1 MAIFWWETSWIVRYT
16 YCNPSVGD
24 TYATP
29 GLDGSL
35 IKNLWAI
42 KVLSSF
48 VQHCLIYH
56 GHLEIEGKPSTF
68 TEKTEKKLSLDG
80 LRTISFLYY
89 YVAQNASKH
98 VKNDSDSWDLQ
109 RESKS
114 QLVDPEFVKWNRETC
129 WTLAA
134 FQPPKRPPCKCQG
147 AANGDT
153 TATQE
158 GLVAKTHVVQLILR
172 LTHHGSSTIVASN
185 MQN

>member
-1 MAIFWWETSWIVRYT
+1 MGTWRLKAS
-16 YCNPSVGD
+16 PQ
-24 TYATP
+24 
-29 GLDGSL
+29 LSL
-35 IKNLWAI
+35 KKL
-42 KVLSSF
+42 K
-48 VQHCLIYH
+48 
-56 GHLEIEGKPSTF
+56 
-68 TEKTEKKLSLDG
+68 KKLSLDG

-109 RESKS
+109 KESKS

-172 LTHHGSSTIVASN
+172 LTHHGHHRQLWQAICKTNWWFQPIWKLLLN
-185 MQN
+185 LDHLLK